1 MDIDAYDL
9 PFRHHSVFFPRNNK
23 SVIEEDLSL
32 LLYSDYFP
40 AKGTGRGI
48 VTLVWLSRTK

>member
-1 MDIDAYDL
+1 MDIDAYDV

-23 SVIEEDLSL
+23 SVTEEDLSL
-32 LLYSDYFP
+32 LLCSDYFP
-40 AKGTGRGI
+40 VKGTGRGI